1 MDRNNEGSGSFHQ
14 LSTTVTVER
23 GENGHHGLQRM
34 LEFLRESH
42 MLGYKRHSYLEK
54 VANLQLSSFEIEHS
68 SSESALKLLSV
79 AFGQESRLQAQYV
92 DELKERVLKPLE
104 VLFSHNATDLEY
116 QKAQLREVVEKA
128 KVHNEALI
136 KAKKELDK
144 ASDEAKIATDKLLH
158 LSELADEADKLNEEK
173 RRQKEEEH
181 SSSSSGFSVKGMLRA
196 FEATPAEN
204 RDRQRRRV
212 ERRYQAVEQCNE
224 DISAK
229 KTTLLQTLQR
239 RDAVVEAA
247 VDTIQVLT
255 LLPLYRIYYPLS
267 QWILCLCS
275 PFLMAVAVF
284 MAVVVAMVCQALETR
299 RLMQTKQSLA
309 DYVSL
314 EKAVCERRLQ
324 QLESVTTLPALL
336 LYMYPPCHC

>member
-1 MDRNNEGSGSFHQ
+1 
-14 LSTTVTVER
+14 
-23 GENGHHGLQRM
+23 
-34 LEFLRESH
+34 

-79 AFGQESRLQAQYV
+79 ALGQESRLQAQYV

-104 VLFSHNATDLEY
+104 VLFSHNSTELEF

-181 SSSSSGFSVKGMLRA
+181 SSSSSSDYPKQTAKVQRIHSLDMPVEKGTYCRVHGN
-196 FEATPAEN
+196 P
-204 RDRQRRRV
+204 RRSLG
-212 ERRYQAVEQCNE
+212 
-224 DISAK
+224 I
-229 KTTLLQTLQR
+229 
-239 RDAVVEAA
+239 
-247 VDTIQVLT
+247 
-255 LLPLYRIYYPLS
+255 LS
-267 QWILCLCS
+267 L
-275 PFLMAVAVF
+275 
-284 MAVVVAMVCQALETR
+284 
-299 RLMQTKQSLA
+299 
-309 DYVSL
+309 YVSNIP
-314 EKAVCERRLQ
+314 
-324 QLESVTTLPALL
+324 SI
-336 LYMYPPCHC
+336 